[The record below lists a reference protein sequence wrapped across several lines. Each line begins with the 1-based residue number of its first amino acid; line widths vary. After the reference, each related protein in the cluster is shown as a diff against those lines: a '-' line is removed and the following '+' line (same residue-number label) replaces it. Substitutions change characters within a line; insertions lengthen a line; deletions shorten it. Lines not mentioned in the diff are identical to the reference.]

1 MKKTKH
7 IIIAALIAFTPLVL
21 AQESDTE
28 SGAAE
33 TAAQPAADTAA
44 ETAAEPVKKPAAESG
59 KKPAAGFATET
70 AAESKQGSDAP
81 EELKTIDLTKFGFK
95 SIGQMKTRSASEIQS
110 SMWSIGGE
118 TLDRDFAV
126 YDNYKS
132 YLGKLGAKGIRL
144 QCGWAKCE
152 KQPGVYSWDWL
163 DKVVD
168 DSLKQG
174 VQPWL
179 QTSYGNPIYPGG
191 GTTGLG
197 GSLPTSPEA
206 LKAWD
211 NWVHALARRYK
222 DRVKEW
228 EIWNEPDLNAVHPT
242 IGLPV
247 TAEDYA
253 KLFIRTAEIIRKEQP
268 EAKIYGLAMAG
279 SKPGDDTFALEF
291 LIWIKVLGKTDL
303 LDAVTVHGYP
313 ANPDEVFATAMQKM
327 LKTHAPKAAVRQ
339 GETGAPSSKTVAAL
353 NQFQWTEN
361 KQAKWNLRRMM
372 QHNGRNI
379 PFNLFTMVDLKY
391 AQTDL
396 KGMNRK
402 GLLFANDDMTVARPK
417 LSYLAAQNVFSIFDN
432 SFNPAKSLKAPSSEV
447 SLFSYQKKDSN
458 NAVVTAWISNAP
470 PTDSAEP
477 TPKDIT
483 IPGVVFTD
491 PVYVDLISG
500 KVYRFPKDQWSS
512 DKKSTTFTKLPLW
525 DCPIAIAE
533 ASLIPLK

>member
-1 MKKTKH
+1 MKITKR
-7 IIIAALIAFTPLVL
+7 ILLAALIAFTPLVL
-21 AQESDTE
+21 AQESDTDTN
-28 SGAAE
+28 SE
-33 TAAQPAADTAA
+33 TDSEPAD
-44 ETAAEPVKKPAAESG
+44 KPFAESAN
-59 KKPAAGFATET
+59 KPAAGLSTENT
-70 AAESKQGSDAP
+70 PESKQVSSAP
-81 EELKTIDLTKFGFK
+81 EELKTIDPTKLGFT
-95 SIGQMKTRSASEIQS
+95 SIGQMKTRSASEIGS

-144 QCGWAKCE
+144 QGGWAKCE
-152 KQPGVYSWDWL
+152 KQPGVYSWEWL

-168 DSLKQG
+168 DALSQG
-174 VQPWL
+174 VQPWI
-179 QTSYGNPIYPGG
+179 QTSYGNPIYNGG

-197 GSLPTSPEA
+197 GSLPSSPEA
-206 LKAWD
+206 LAAWD
-211 NWVHALARRYK
+211 NWVRALVQRYK

-228 EIWNEPDLNAVHPT
+228 EIWNEPDLNAKHPT
-242 IGLPV
+242 IGSPV

-253 KLFIRTAEIIRKEQP
+253 KLFIRTAEIIRQEQP
-268 EAKIYGLAMAG
+268 GAKIYGLALAG
-279 SKPGDDTFALEF
+279 EETFATEF
-291 LIWIKVLGKTDL
+291 LIWLKVLGKTDL

-313 ANPDEVFATAMQKM
+313 ANPDEFTPNRMQKL
-327 LKTHAPKAAVRQ
+327 LKTHAPKVAVRQ
-339 GETGAPSSKTVAAL
+339 GETGAPSKSSKMGAMSDKP
-353 NQFQWTEN
+353 WTEV

-379 PFNLFTMVDLKY
+379 PFNLFTLVDLKY
-391 AQTDL
+391 AQSDM

-417 LSYLAAQNVFSIFDN
+417 LSYLAAQNVFSIFDD
-432 SFNPAKSLKAPSSEV
+432 SFQPAKILKGPAPEI

-458 NAVVTAWISNAP
+458 QAVVTAWINSAP
-470 PTDSAEP
+470 ASESVET

-483 IPGVVFTD
+483 VPGVVFTD

-500 KVYRFPKDQWSS
+500 KVYRIPKDQWSS
-512 DKKSTTFTKLPLW
+512 DKKNTTFTKLPLW

>member
-1 MKKTKH
+1 MKITKH

-21 AQESDTE
+21 AQESDTDNN
-28 SGAAE
+28 S
-33 TAAQPAADTAA
+33 DTDS
-44 ETAAEPVKKPAAESG
+44 ETAAEPAAKPAAESA
-59 KKPAAGFATET
+59 KKPAAGFSTENT
-70 AAESKQGSDAP
+70 PESKQVSSAP
-81 EELKTIDLTKFGFK
+81 EELKTIDPTKLGFT
-95 SIGQMKTRSASEIQS
+95 SIGNMKTRSASEIGS

-132 YLGKLGAKGIRL
+132 YLGNLGAKAIRL
-144 QCGWAKCE
+144 QGGWAKCE
-152 KQPGVYSWDWL
+152 KQPGVYSWEWL

-168 DSLKQG
+168 DALSQG
-174 VQPWL
+174 VQPWI
-179 QTSYGNPIYPGG
+179 QTSYGNPIYTGG

-197 GSLPTSPEA
+197 GALPSSPEA
-206 LKAWD
+206 LTAWD
-211 NWVHALARRYK
+211 NWVRALAQRYK

-228 EIWNEPDLNAVHPT
+228 EIWNEPDLNAKHPT
-242 IGLPV
+242 LGSPV

-253 KLFIRTAEIIRKEQP
+253 KLFIRSAEIIRQEQP
-268 EAKIYGLAMAG
+268 GAKIYGLAMAG
-279 SKPGDDTFALEF
+279 EETFALEF

-313 ANPDEVFATAMQKM
+313 VNPDEVYATRMQKT
-327 LKTHAPKAAVRQ
+327 LKAHAPKAAVRQ
-339 GETGAPSSKTVAAL
+339 GETGAPSAKTVAAL
-353 NQFQWTEN
+353 NQYQWSEN

-417 LSYLAAQNVFSIFDN
+417 LSYFAAQNVFSIFDD
-432 SFNPAKSLKAPSSEV
+432 SFKPARSLKTPSPEV
-447 SLFSYQKKDSN
+447 SLFAYQKKDSS

-470 PTDSAEP
+470 PTDSAET

-512 DKKSTTFTKLPLW
+512 DKKSTTFTKVPLW

>member
-1 MKKTKH
+1 MKITKH

-21 AQESDTE
+21 AQESDPDNN
-28 SGAAE
+28 SE
-33 TAAQPAADTAA
+33 TDSEA
-44 ETAAEPVKKPAAESG
+44 AAEPAAKPAAESA
-59 KKPAAGFATET
+59 KKPAAGFSTENT
-70 AAESKQGSDAP
+70 PESKQVSSAP
-81 EELKTIDLTKFGFK
+81 EELKTIDPTKLGFT
-95 SIGQMKTRSASEIQS
+95 SIGNMKTRSASEIGS

-132 YLGKLGAKGIRL
+132 YLGNLGAKAIRL
-144 QCGWAKCE
+144 QGGWAKCE
-152 KQPGVYSWDWL
+152 KQPGVYSWEWL

-168 DSLKQG
+168 DALSQG
-174 VQPWL
+174 VQPWI
-179 QTSYGNPIYPGG
+179 QTSYGNPIYTGG

-197 GSLPTSPEA
+197 GALPSSPEA
-206 LKAWD
+206 LTAWD
-211 NWVHALARRYK
+211 NWVRALAQRYK

-228 EIWNEPDLNAVHPT
+228 EIWNEPDLNAKHPT
-242 IGLPV
+242 LGSPV

-253 KLFIRTAEIIRKEQP
+253 KLFIRSAEIIRQEQP
-268 EAKIYGLAMAG
+268 GAKIYGLAMAG
-279 SKPGDDTFALEF
+279 EESFALEF

-313 ANPDEVFATAMQKM
+313 VNPDEVYATRMQKT
-327 LKTHAPKAAVRQ
+327 LKSHAPKAAVRQ
-339 GETGAPSSKTVAAL
+339 GETGAPSAKTIAAL
-353 NQFQWTEN
+353 SQYQWTEN

-379 PFNLFTMVDLKY
+379 PFNLFTIVDLKY

-402 GLLFANDDMTVARPK
+402 GLLFANEDMTVARPK
-417 LSYLAAQNVFSIFDN
+417 LSYFAAQNVFSIFDD
-432 SFNPAKSLKAPSSEV
+432 SFKPARSLKTPSPEV
-447 SLFSYQKKDSN
+447 SLFAYQKKDSS
-458 NAVVTAWISNAP
+458 NAVVTAWINNAP
-470 PTDSAEP
+470 PTDSAET

-512 DKKSTTFTKLPLW
+512 DKKSTTFTKVPLW

>member
-1 MKKTKH
+1 MKITKR
-7 IIIAALIAFTPLVL
+7 ILLAALIAFTPLVL

-28 SGAAE
+28 SDSDNAAE
-33 TAAQPAADTAA
+33 TAKEPA
-44 ETAAEPVKKPAAESG
+44 KKPAGE
-59 KKPAAGFATET
+59 FATET
-70 AAESKQGSDAP
+70 APESKQVSSAP
-81 EELKTIDLTKFGFK
+81 EELKTIDPTKSGFT
-95 SIGQMKTRSASEIQS
+95 SIGQMKTRSASEIGS

-132 YLGKLGAKGIRL
+132 YLGNLGAKGIRL
-144 QCGWAKCE
+144 QGGWAKCE
-152 KQPGVYSWDWL
+152 KQPGVYSWEWL

-168 DSLKQG
+168 DALSQG
-174 VQPWL
+174 VQPWI
-179 QTSYGNPIYPGG
+179 QTSYGNPIYNGG

-206 LKAWD
+206 LAAWD
-211 NWVHALARRYK
+211 NWVRALVQRYK

-228 EIWNEPDLNAVHPT
+228 EIWNEPDLNALHPT
-242 IGLPV
+242 LGSPV

-253 KLFIRTAEIIRKEQP
+253 KLFIRSAEIIRQEQP
-268 EAKIYGLAMAG
+268 GAKIYGLAMAG
-279 SKPGDDTFALEF
+279 EDTFATEF
-291 LIWIKVLGKTDL
+291 LIWLKVLGKTDL

-313 ANPDEVFATAMQKM
+313 ANPDDFNIGRIQKL
-327 LKTHAPKAAVRQ
+327 LKTHAPKVAVRQ

-353 NQFQWTEN
+353 NQFQWSEN
-361 KQAKWNLRRMM
+361 KQAKWDLRRML

-379 PFNLFTMVDLKY
+379 PFNLFTIVDLKY
-391 AQTDL
+391 AQSDL

-402 GLLFANDDMTVARPK
+402 GLLFANEDMTVARPK
-417 LSYLAAQNVFSIFDN
+417 LSYLAAQNVFSLFDD
-432 SFNPAKSLKAPSSEV
+432 SFKPAKSVKTPSPEV

-458 NAVVTAWISNAP
+458 NAVVTAWISNAA
-470 PTDSAEP
+470 PTDLAEP

-500 KVYRFPKDQWSS
+500 KVYRIPKEQWSS
-512 DKKSTTFTKLPLW
+512 DKKSTTFTKVPLW